1 MLDDRYGQAISTASG
16 EVRDAYVTAVD
27 VLLSANA
34 GAVEAF
40 ERVIALEPSLALAH
54 AGRGRALQ
62 VLGRAAEARVA
73 LATAQQAA
81 VGASARERSQIAIF
95 HDLVNG
101 RGGAALEGALK
112 HLDEHPRDAMALAPL
127 TGVFGLIGFSGQRGR
142 ERRLRELLDRLAP
155 AYGDDWWFTA
165 ARAFALAE
173 DGAVA
178 DAVPLVE
185 RSIAINPRNAN
196 GAHIRS
202 HVHYESGEAQA
213 GLAYLDRWLA
223 DYDRMGPLHCHLYW
237 HVALWALE
245 LGREAEAWRV
255 VEQNIAPGAS
265 WGPPLNTLTDMS
277 SFLFRAELAGAA
289 RRPEAWTRVARY
301 ATECFPIP
309 GLVFAD
315 VHAAMAFGMA
325 GDAAGVTRIVE
336 GSAGPAAEVVRE
348 LAAGFSAFAG
358 ARWDEAAAHLG
369 ATLARHEQIG
379 GSRAQRDLIEDA
391 LVMALTK
398 AGRSDE
404 AERIETGRRLR
415 GHRH

>member
-1 MLDDRYGQAISTASG
+1 MLADRYGHALSTTSTQ
-16 EVRDAYVTAVD
+16 VRDAYVDAVD

-34 GAVEAF
+34 GAVDAF
-40 ERVIALEPSLALAH
+40 DRVIALDPGFALAH

-62 VLGRAAEARVA
+62 VLGRAAEARA
-73 LATAQQAA
+73 SLAAAQEAA
-81 VGASARERSQIAIF
+81 DGSSARELSQIAIF
-95 HDLVNG
+95 TDLVNG
-101 RGGAALEGALK
+101 RGGAALEGALR

-155 AYGDDWWFTA
+155 HYGDDWWFTA

-178 DAVPLVE
+178 DAVPLIE
-185 RSIAINPRNAN
+185 RSIASNPRNAN

-245 LGREAEAWRV
+245 LGQEQKAWSV
-255 VEQNIAPGAS
+255 VTTNIAPDAS
-265 WGPPLNTLTDMS
+265 WGPALNTLTDMS

-289 RRPEAWTRVARY
+289 RRPEAWAAVARY
-301 ATECFPIP
+301 AEANFPKP

-315 VHAAMAFGMA
+315 VHSALAFAMA
-325 GDAAGVTRIVE
+325 GDGAGMARIVD
-336 GSAGPAAEVVRE
+336 GSAGPASEVVRE
-348 LAAGFSAFAG
+348 LAAGFSAFADS
-358 ARWDEAAAHLG
+358 RWDEAAAHLG

-391 LVMALTK
+391 LVTALTK
-398 AGRSDE
+398 AGRAED
-404 AERIETGRRLR
+404 AERAAAGRRQR